1 MRLSIIGA
9 GQIGQ
14 ALADKWQAV
23 GHDVAIGVRSP
34 SADVVRARTVDVDE
48 ALKRDVVVLAIPGG
62 AVDDFLAAH
71 SQQLTNTLLIDA
83 TNSVGG
89 SVMHHAA
96 AAAGVEG
103 LRYARAFNSLGVENI
118 VTPSIGGVSLDMFY
132 SCPEADQEI
141 VASLIADVGF
151 TPVWVGE
158 GQQAA
163 DVIDGVTR
171 LWFALA
177 MGRGMGRHLGFRV
190 LT

>member
-23 GHDVAIGVRSP
+23 GHNVAIGVRSP

-62 AVDDFLAAH
+62 AVDDFQAAH

-83 TNSVGG
+83 TNSGW

-96 AAAGVEG
+96 AAAVSRGCVT
-103 LRYARAFNSLGVENI
+103 RAFNSL
-118 VTPSIGGVSLDMFY
+118 VSRT
-132 SCPEADQEI
+132 S
-141 VASLIADVGF
+141 
-151 TPVWVGE
+151 
-158 GQQAA
+158 
-163 DVIDGVTR
+163 
-171 LWFALA
+171 
-177 MGRGMGRHLGFRV
+177 
-190 LT
+190 